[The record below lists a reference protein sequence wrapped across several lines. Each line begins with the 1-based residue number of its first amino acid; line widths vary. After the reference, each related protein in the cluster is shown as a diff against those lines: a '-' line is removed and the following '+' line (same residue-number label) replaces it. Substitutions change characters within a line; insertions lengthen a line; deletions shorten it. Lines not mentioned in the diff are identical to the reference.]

1 MVRYKMAEKKI
12 IHSAKAPKA
21 IGPYSQAVKMGSWL
35 FISGQIPIDPESGE
49 VMRGSIAEQTERV
62 MQNISSILEEAGS
75 TFSAVVKTTIFLKD
89 LEDFEEVNAV
99 YGRFFETEPPARATV
114 EVSSLPKDAGVEIE
128 TIAFC
133 KD

>member
-1 MVRYKMAEKKI
+1 MAEKKI